1 MKKLLLAIVMLIS
14 LSVFSASAQS
24 TPFAFR
30 AQGGYSWING
40 VVGAEAQFGKF
51 ALSGGWMPTKMPL
64 SGEKISSIG
73 GAITYY
79 TLPADEEGY
88 SYYAS
93 VGFASQG
100 YRYELTSSWGYGEE
114 ETLPMTIV
122 MVGYK
127 YDSGGVNCKLG
138 AGYGWCEVAG
148 AFTFEITLGF
158 TLFGN

>member
-1 MKKLLLAIVMLIS
+1 MKKLLIVIVMLMT
-14 LSVFSASAQS
+14 LSIFSANAQS
-24 TPFAFR
+24 TPFALR

-40 VVGAEAQFGKF
+40 VVGAEAQFGKIG
-51 ALSGGWMPTKMPL
+51 LSGGWMPTKMPL

-79 TLPADEEGY
+79 TLPADQEGY
-88 SYYAS
+88 SGYVS
-93 VGFASQG
+93 VGVASQG